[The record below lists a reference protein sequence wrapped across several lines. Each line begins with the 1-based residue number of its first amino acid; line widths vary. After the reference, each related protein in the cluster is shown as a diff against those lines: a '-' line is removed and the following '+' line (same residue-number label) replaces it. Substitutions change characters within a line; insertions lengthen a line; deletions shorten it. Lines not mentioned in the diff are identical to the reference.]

1 MCLVVAFRERD
12 ATLPPRSTL
21 WAAEEHTLAKH
32 RILRAYL
39 DAWIP
44 ILGRQVGRL
53 VLVDGFAGPG
63 RYSTGEDGSPLVML
77 KAFLEHEQRPQIDA
91 QLEYVFIEKDLDRF
105 EHLGQEVA
113 ALFEPEGRPL
123 NINVQSVRGEFAEVL
138 PGVLAS
144 LGGTA
149 RAAMFVF
156 VDPFGYAENPLD
168 VTSSILA
175 LPKCEVLVYVPL
187 PFIARFLD
195 DPAVAPAFTLVF
207 GDERWREAI
216 ESADRVAAL
225 RQLFTSA
232 LCRHAAHVRSFEM
245 VDASGSHG
253 YDLFFGS
260 QSDVGLGRM
269 KTAMWHADPGAGL
282 RFRDPAVSGQQV
294 LFAPAP
300 DLSILKRLLL
310 GRFGRSPFSI
320 SAAEQFVL
328 LETPFLHDAHLKMLT
343 LAPAERAGE
352 LEVLTQRARRC
363 TYPPG
368 TLMRFRPPPARR
380 AAD

>member
-1 MCLVVAFRERD
+1 M
-12 ATLPPRSTL
+12 PPRSTL
-21 WAAEEHTLAKH
+21 WAAEEHTIAKH
-32 RILRAYL
+32 RILRGYL

-44 ILGRQVGRL
+44 ILGRQAGRL

-77 KAFLEHEQRPQIDA
+77 KAYLEHEQRSHIDA
-91 QLEYVFIEKDLDRF
+91 QFDYVFIEKDLDRF
-105 EHLGQEVA
+105 EHLSTEVA
-113 ALFEPEGRPL
+113 ATFEPHGRPL
-123 NINVQSVRGEFAEVL
+123 NVNVELVRGEFADVL
-138 PGVLAS
+138 PGVLAG
-144 LGGTA
+144 LGGTT

-168 VTSSILA
+168 VTSRVLA

-216 ESADRVAAL
+216 GSADRVAVL
-225 RQLFTSA
+225 RRLFKSA
-232 LCRHAAHVRSFEM
+232 LCEHAVHVRSFEM
-245 VDASGSHG
+245 VDSSGSHG

-260 QSDVGLGRM
+260 QSNVGLGRM
-269 KTAMWHADPGAGL
+269 KTAMWHVDSGAGL
-282 RFRDPAVSGQQV
+282 RFRDPAVTGQQV
-294 LFAPAP
+294 LFAPSP
-300 DLSILKRLLL
+300 DLGVLKRLLVE
-310 GRFGRSPFSI
+310 RFMQSPFSI
-320 SAAEQFVL
+320 AAAEQFVL
-328 LETPFLHDAHLKMLT
+328 LETPFLHDGHLKKLT

-352 LEVLTQRARRC
+352 LEVLTSRPRKC

-368 TLMRFRPPPARR
+368 TLMRFKPQPARR
-380 AAD
+380 PPG

>member
-1 MCLVVAFRERD
+1 M
-12 ATLPPRSTL
+12 PPRSTL

-32 RILRAYL
+32 RILRGYL

-77 KAFLEHEQRPQIDA
+77 KAFLEHELRPQIDA
-91 QLEYVFIEKDLDRF
+91 QLEYVLIEKDLDRF
-105 EHLGQEVA
+105 EHLGREVS
-113 ALFEPEGRPL
+113 ALFESEPHGRPL
-123 NINVQSVRGEFAEVL
+123 NVNVQIVRGEFADVL
-138 PGVLAS
+138 PGVLTS

-168 VTSSILA
+168 VTSRILA

-207 GDERWREAI
+207 GDERWREAVG
-216 ESADRVAAL
+216 SADRVSAL
-225 RQLFTSA
+225 RRLFASA
-232 LCRHAAHVRSFEM
+232 LCEHAAHVRSFEM
-245 VDASGSHG
+245 ADSSGSHG

-260 QSDVGLGRM
+260 QSDIGLGRM
-269 KTAMWHADPGAGL
+269 KAAMWHADPGSGL

-300 DLSILKRLLL
+300 DLSVLKRLLIDE
-310 GRFGRSPFSI
+310 FGRAPFSI
-320 SAAEQFVL
+320 AAAERFVL
-328 LETPFLHDAHLKMLT
+328 LETPFLHDAHLKKLT
-343 LAPAERAGE
+343 LGPAERAGE
-352 LEVLTQRARRC
+352 LEVMTPRARRC

-368 TLMRFRPPPARR
+368 TLMRFRPPPVRQAS
-380 AAD
+380 D